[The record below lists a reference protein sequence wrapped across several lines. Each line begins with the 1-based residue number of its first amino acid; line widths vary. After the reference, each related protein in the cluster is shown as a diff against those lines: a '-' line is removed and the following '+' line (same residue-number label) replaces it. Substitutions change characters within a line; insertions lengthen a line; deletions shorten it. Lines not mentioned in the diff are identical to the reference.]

1 MPIREGLSGAAAIPA
16 LDLTDDEAFALAE
29 QRRQA
34 LHYPLALRTKQ
45 MVPTVVVVAGF
56 LRRFSP
62 RNDNDLRCHCERSE
76 AISP

>member
-1 MPIREGLSGAAAIPA
+1 MPMIGEGLSGAAAIPA

-45 MVPTVVVVAGF
+45 MVPTVGRRRGISSS
-56 LRRFSP
+56 LRSP
-62 RNDNDLRCHCERSE
+62 
-76 AISP
+76 